1 MIGAK
6 LLEKMISGNKIRV
19 IGQRTDLKDRMH
31 MSLRHYINAY
41 DIAYVHM
48 AKSKNLILVTDNPRM
63 HTNAKNV
70 FKLDVLR
77 VNEFLSMIFTA

>member
-1 MIGAK
+1 
-6 LLEKMISGNKIRV
+6 
-19 IGQRTDLKDRMH
+19 

-48 AKSKNLILVTDNPRM
+48 AKSKNLILVTDDPGM
-63 HTNAKNV
+63 YTNAKNV